1 APSAEQIHDA
11 WENGYC
17 KANEAIAEAVCT
29 DIASQPTSAVVMLHD
44 YHLYLASTLIRQRHP
59 SIVMQQ
65 FIHIPWPE
73 VRYWEST
80 LSNTITLAI
89 HNGLLGN
96 DILGF
101 QTRRDAQNFLEG
113 VDTLFD
119 DVEVDLTARVISR
132 QGHRTLVRDYP
143 ISISVSEEHRIVQSV
158 AGKRA
163 ATRTQPLLGEQTIMR
178 VDRIEPT
185 KNIAQGFQAYA
196 HMLDHH

>member
-1 APSAEQIHDA
+1 
-11 WENGYC
+11 
-17 KANEAIAEAVCT
+17 
-29 DIASQPTSAVVMLHD
+29 MLHD

-101 QTRRDAQNFLEG
+101 QTQRDALP
-113 VDTLFD
+113 VAD
-119 DVEVDLTARVISR
+119 DDGLAVFHVRGEAERGSEIDSDD
-132 QGHRTLVRDYP
+132 GWWHRGCA
-143 ISISVSEEHRIVQSV
+143 S
-158 AGKRA
+158 
-163 ATRTQPLLGEQTIMR
+163 EQTWGGR
-178 VDRIEPT
+178 DGYGRGEC
-185 KNIAQGFQAYA
+185 GR
-196 HMLDHH
+196 